1 MWHST
6 APRTLVPL
14 FFSAVA
20 WATATATATAQGSA
34 RADLLIRGGTVID
47 GTGAPGRL
55 ADVAITG
62 DRITFVG
69 DAQRARIVATRTLD
83 AHGLIVAPG
92 FIDPHTHTYD
102 DFQSERV
109 ARRTNAAY
117 LMQGVTTVVTGN
129 DGSGPTNIAEQLT
142 RWEAQGIGTN
152 AALFVGFG
160 TIRGAVLG
168 MSAAAPSA
176 IQLAAMQRM
185 VARGLD
191 DGALGLSTGLYYA
204 PQSFS
209 TTEEVI
215 ALARESATRGGIYD
229 SHLRD
234 ESSYTIGLLGAVR
247 EILRIGREAA
257 LPVHIAHIK
266 ALGVDVWGQSD
277 SVIALVTRAQRDG
290 QRVTADQYPYT
301 ASGTGVGA
309 ALLPRWA
316 EAGGRDSLR
325 ARIVN
330 PEYRDKL
337 VAAMQ
342 DNMRRR
348 GGARSLLITG
358 ARDRALVGKSLDD
371 IATSRN
377 ADPILTALEIIM
389 AGDAGVAS
397 FNMNDDDIVRF
408 MREPWV
414 MTGSDGSDGHP
425 RKYGTYPR
433 KIRDYV
439 LQRHV
444 LTLEQMV
451 RRSSRDVAEALG
463 VGARGTLERGWLADV
478 IVVDTAKVRDVAT
491 YNAPERL
498 AEGMVYVL
506 VNGRL
511 AVDQGK
517 LTGVLAGRG
526 VRRAKP

>member
-160 TIRGAVLG
+160 TVRGAVLG

-247 EILRIGREAA
+247 EILRIG
-257 LPVHIAHIK
+257 L
-266 ALGVDVWGQSD
+266 VDV
-277 SVIALVTRAQRDG
+277 
-290 QRVTADQYPYT
+290 
-301 ASGTGVGA
+301 
-309 ALLPRWA
+309 
-316 EAGGRDSLR
+316 
-325 ARIVN
+325 
-330 PEYRDKL
+330 
-337 VAAMQ
+337 
-342 DNMRRR
+342 
-348 GGARSLLITG
+348 
-358 ARDRALVGKSLDD
+358 
-371 IATSRN
+371 
-377 ADPILTALEIIM
+377 
-389 AGDAGVAS
+389 
-397 FNMNDDDIVRF
+397 
-408 MREPWV
+408 
-414 MTGSDGSDGHP
+414 
-425 RKYGTYPR
+425 
-433 KIRDYV
+433 
-439 LQRHV
+439 
-444 LTLEQMV
+444 
-451 RRSSRDVAEALG
+451 
-463 VGARGTLERGWLADV
+463 
-478 IVVDTAKVRDVAT
+478 
-491 YNAPERL
+491 
-498 AEGMVYVL
+498 
-506 VNGRL
+506 
-511 AVDQGK
+511 
-517 LTGVLAGRG
+517 
-526 VRRAKP
+526 